1 MNDLV
6 VVTGTLPDS
15 VLVDLAKVGRLW
27 TPPEGERLSAER
39 LREVVAGASAI
50 VSMLHDRIGA
60 EVADAAGPQLRV
72 VANVAVGY
80 DNLDVPALAARNVVV
95 TNTPGVLTGATADLT
110 MGLLLAV
117 TRRLGEGERIIR
129 QGRPWRFDL
138 GFLLGSELSGK
149 QLGIVGFGEIGR
161 AVARRARAFG
171 MRIAYTGRRRV
182 DASVEDELQA
192 TYLSREELLAS
203 SDVVSLHCPL
213 THETRHLVDEAAL
226 RRMKATAYLVN
237 TSRGPVVDEAALVR
251 ALAEG
256 RIAGAALDV
265 FENEP
270 QVHPGLLEVD
280 NVVLAPHLGSAT
292 TETRTAMARLAADN
306 VRAVLAGGEPLTP
319 VSGSGGRVG
328 AARRHE

>member
-1 MNDLV
+1 MSDLV
-6 VVTGTLPDS
+6 VVTGTLPES
-15 VLVDLAKVGRLW
+15 VLADLAKAGRLW
-27 TPPEGERLSAER
+27 TPPDGERLSPER
-39 LREVVAGASAI
+39 LCEVVTGADAI

-80 DNLDVPALAARNVVV
+80 DNLDVPALAARGVVV

-110 MGLLLAV
+110 MGLLLMV

-171 MRIAYTGRRRV
+171 MRIAYTGRRRA

-192 TYLSREELLAS
+192 TYLSRDELLAG
-203 SDVVSLHCPL
+203 SDMVSLHCPL
-213 THETRHLVDEAAL
+213 TPDTRHLVDDAAL
-226 RRMKATAYLVN
+226 RRMKSTAYLVN

-251 ALAEG
+251 ALTEG

-270 QVHPGLLEVD
+270 QVHPGLLELD

-306 VRAVLAGGEPLTP
+306 VRAVLRGEAPLTP
-319 VSGSGGRVG
+319 VPG
-328 AARRHE
+328 